1 VSEQGCAQDA
11 GLRKF
16 FERLVVEAQPLA
28 TATATASVQPL
39 CDDSQVHS
47 DTELSAD
54 AAARPQGSDGRAE
67 GEHARTGAGADCGNS
82 TAHSTSQSVGSAG
95 CCAAGTDA
103 AAEHAAVEAFLAQPP
118 AGRLLLEWIPR

>member
-1 VSEQGCAQDA
+1 MPLHFSQHTGDGSNHEYFAFEGGAPSCEQGCAQDA

-16 FERLVVEAQPLA
+16 FERLVVEAQPLATA

-67 GEHARTGAGADCGNS
+67 GEHARTGAGADGGNGNG
-82 TAHSTSQSVGSAG
+82 V
-95 CCAAGTDA
+95 
-103 AAEHAAVEAFLAQPP
+103 
-118 AGRLLLEWIPR
+118 